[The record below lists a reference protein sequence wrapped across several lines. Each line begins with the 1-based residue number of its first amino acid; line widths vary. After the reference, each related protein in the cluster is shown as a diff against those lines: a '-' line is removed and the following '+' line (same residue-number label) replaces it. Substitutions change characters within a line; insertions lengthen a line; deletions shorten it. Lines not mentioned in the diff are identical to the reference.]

1 MGLHE
6 EAKKLAVEEEVAE
19 IQTWN
24 TPLDARFEEADNEV
38 VKIRRWLDDWKKEAE
53 ELAREEKLQFEE
65 NFIKPSWNYKWSSKL
80 RRLANTCL
88 TPTRQATSKLIPH
101 SHQQNMFC

>member
-6 EAKKLAVEEEVAE
+6 EAKKLAVEEEVAK

-65 NFIKPSWNYKWSSKL
+65 TFIKPSWNCKWSSKL
-80 RRLANTCL
+80 CRLANTCF
-88 TPTRQATSKLIPH
+88 TPTRQATSKL
-101 SHQQNMFC
+101 SYRNW